1 MSPWQANYY
10 FIPGTVPTHTQ
21 STIANTAAG
30 ESYYIVTCALVKSM
44 VLWKCTNGT
53 DVRGTS
59 CIINGHSVSRLG
71 TTTKQVQGMLAIF
84 PSLYACATDKLP

>member
-10 FIPGTVPTHTQ
+10 FISGTVLTHTQ

-44 VLWKCTNGT
+44 VLWKCTTGT

-59 CIINGHSVSRLG
+59 CIINRLG

-84 PSLYACATDKLP
+84 PSRYACATDKLP